1 MNSIYEDDLEKLI
14 TLSEKILK
22 LYNELYTLEIDNKKD
37 SKDYKTKLSYLYLL
51 IEMEDEIYPKLDNSS
66 IEYYINI
73 IKETNSNIN
82 LSDLSVII
90 NDKNETLLLKRILNR
105 LRLETRERLI
115 TTFQNEYDIYTAN
128 SFLLNQLVYED
139 ILNSFLFEI
148 ELSFKEIKKE
158 EYLNALKMIKYI
170 VSFLN
175 KHIENKLAS
184 NFDISNIL
192 IFNSNVFKDIYDIED
207 NDYIKVI
214 RNHYNEYINKEISQ
228 IGKSDI
234 YNSSYSFE
242 EYKGILQRNLVK
254 AYLNLDKENI
264 LLKKKIYDKILEDN
278 AREELLTYQNPKI
291 LNIKGEKIEVY
302 GSSKRL

>member
-1 MNSIYEDDLEKLI
+1 MESLYKDNLEKLI
-14 TLSEKILK
+14 ILSEKILK
-22 LYNELYTLEIDNKKD
+22 LYNQLYMLEIDNKKNTNE
-37 SKDYKTKLSYLYLL
+37 YKTILSYLYLL
-51 IEMEDEIYPKLDNSS
+51 IEMEDEIYPKLDNST
-66 IEYYINI
+66 IETYINL
-73 IKETNSNIN
+73 IKETNSNIS

-90 NDKNETLLLKRILNR
+90 NDKNETLLLKRIINR
-105 LRLETRERLI
+105 LRLETKERLI
-115 TTFQNEYDIYTAN
+115 TTFQNEDDIYTAN

-184 NFDISNIL
+184 NFNIPNIL
-192 IFNSNVFKDIYDIED
+192 ILDSNVFKYIYDIED

-214 RNHYNEYINKEISQ
+214 RNHYNEYINKEINQ

-242 EYKGILQRNLVK
+242 EYKGILQRNLIK